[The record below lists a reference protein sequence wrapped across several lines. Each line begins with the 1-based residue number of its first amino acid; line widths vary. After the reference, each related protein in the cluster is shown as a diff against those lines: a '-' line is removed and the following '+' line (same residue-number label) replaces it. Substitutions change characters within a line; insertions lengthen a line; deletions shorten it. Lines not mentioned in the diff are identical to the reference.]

1 MINIIIK
8 KILLEKILIK
18 NGNMRTNSTSKIIK
32 IIEIRKKRKVKGK
45 RALNLG
51 LNPHSNGL
59 IFSIINTF
67 FFLNSLPNLNTSID
81 KIREIVNTT
90 IKYIIN

>member
-1 MINIIIK
+1 MFI
-8 KILLEKILIK
+8 EKILIK
-18 NGNMRTNSTSKIIK
+18 NGNIKTNSTSKIIK
-32 IIEIRKKRKVKGK
+32 IIEIKKNRKVKGN

-59 IFSIINTF
+59 IFSIIKIF
-67 FFLNSLPNLNTSID
+67 FFLNNLPATKTTVD
-81 KIREIVNTT
+81 KINEIKKTN